1 MQLEAKDIMSTDLM
15 ILSFDKDINF
25 AEVILEAKHVRHI
38 PVVDHNDTL
47 VGMLSVRDIANH
59 FSKADASHFIQI
71 KNIMSKEVVT
81 ASPKT
86 KLSDLAKLM
95 IEKNVGAVPILE
107 GTKIVGMVSER
118 DFLKTYL

>member
-38 PVVDHNDTL
+38 PVVDNSDAL
-47 VGMLSVRDIANH
+47 IGMLSVRDIANH
-59 FSKADASHFIQI
+59 FSKADSSRFIQI

-118 DFLKTYL
+118 DFLKIYL